1 MSSPVIIQVG
11 GISSQV
17 IISTQN
23 VGSSRVVMSPRTS
36 TPTPEYWWRA
46 DVAGLTTTSWP
57 ASAGGLDMT
66 LTNVSSANST
76 TGVLFNG
83 STGFGSTAN
92 LGVNIDAKHT
102 FLRIDFTK
110 PGAGTLKGL
119 YGGSQNNI
127 HQQAYFNSGG
137 FFWYWIENLS
147 TGLTWAARTTVD
159 NQSIASWADFTN
171 GVNLL
176 HYEDND
182 VTSNTATTY
191 VGTYN
196 NRLRW
201 QSGFN
206 ILLGRRQEGN
216 YSNMYVKEFAI
227 FTSALTTAQGTEFRD
242 SMLTR
247 WP

>member
-1 MSSPVIIQVG
+1 MSLSIIQVG
-11 GISSQV
+11 GTSSQV
-17 IISTQN
+17 IISAQD
-23 VGSSRVVMSPRTS
+23 VGSPRVTLGASSSTP

-57 ASAGGLDMT
+57 ASAGGLNMT
-66 LTNVSSANST
+66 LSNVTSANST
-76 TGVLFNG
+76 TGILFNG
-83 STGFGSTAN
+83 TNGFGSTAN
-92 LGVNIDAKHT
+92 LSANIDAKHT

-110 PGAGTLKGL
+110 PVGLVGL

-127 HQQAYFNSGG
+127 HEQAYWNSAG
-137 FFWYWIENLS
+137 FFWYWVENLN
-147 TGLTWAARTTVD
+147 TAFTWAARTAVD

-171 GVNLL
+171 GTNPR

-182 VTSNTATTY
+182 VTFNTATTY
-191 VGTYN
+191 SGTYN

-227 FTSALTTAQGTEFRD
+227 FTTALTTAQGTAFRD
-242 SMLTR
+242 DMLTR